1 MRPQK
6 RVVFLPVGL
15 PALASFE
22 VSVSMVAEVVGSN
35 EFVATVTAPPRR
47 LVSRPPLAVVRVAQP
62 EANRRVAS
70 AAERRSFD
78 FMGAGEAVGGTL
90 VSGGSF
96 ARFGW
101 GRE

>member
-47 LVSRPPLAVVRVAQP
+47 LVSRPPLAVVRVAP
-62 EANRRVAS
+62 ALDNTYL
-70 AAERRSFD
+70 
-78 FMGAGEAVGGTL
+78 GLAGNGTTT
-90 VSGGSF
+90 GT
-96 ARFGW
+96 AI
-101 GRE
+101 